1 MINKF
6 ETKTAPRDVQE
17 TVISY
22 QSWSDEWKF
31 YSNAPK
37 HIRKWRA
44 LVMPTA
50 EGYNELGNLVSLT
63 GTITGAN
70 VRIAKQRVLT
80 PEQRELAARR
90 LAEARDGK

>member
-1 MINKF
+1 VINKF

-63 GTITGAN
+63 GTITGAS

-90 LAEARDGK
+90 LAEARNGK

>member
-1 MINKF
+1 VINKF